1 MANLDSATT
10 GSLAEYDIILSISE
24 EAINRQFELLY
35 KKPIHTNKS
44 LPPPPGTKLPSG
56 AVTAPAQYLINHDL
70 QIYRQYTN
78 KAKQLAFDKKTG
90 IFAHIKCPKISL
102 QTNEANTASITF
114 EFVRVEGAAV
124 PDSEFRSWVGAPP
137 EMEVVGQAIN
147 GWTMSWKVRIG
158 EHKFGDINQELVQ
171 PAQDNSKPIVTHP
184 NTVEA
189 LKAVDPREFTVAS
202 IFCIFEDGLIA
213 NSFTILDENGQKPN
227 QNTND
232 FMLLISHYFNDLQQA
247 SENGAPTADHPYV
260 LGYGLA
266 QKVPDLKQ
274 VNPDAE
280 ADSTPK
286 YFIPS
291 GYQMTVTPGY
301 TWSGA
306 QRQDSKYTRGTLN
319 FCLLTFREDNDP
331 NPARKP
337 EKTIVAQNANS
348 GKLSQTLFDLT
359 KTSEN
364 DGIMGFAQDLIWA
377 KFFGPLLADAYHI
390 NMNDALK
397 KLDSGSVSASNS
409 SWASA
414 SIAASPPTY
423 VRSSTVDLDG
433 KKKHAVFDDK
443 TKTHGESKTTI
454 SWTSDLQTNPD
465 VEKKDAVRKIYLTVE
480 NTLKIDH
487 TFVDVELLKDD
498 TYEAH
503 FDVAMKYVWEI
514 SAGKAGVID
523 IKKLDGESKVPA
535 TESDG
540 KIKWITESR
549 NGRYGAY
556 MTQNNDKNTVLEF
569 IKAIGSQG
577 QSLLASLMIDLA
589 QSSVAAGFASSL
601 GETLGDNSKKDFDSI
616 KNKVIMP
623 AGNVFNYAGVD
634 IDSQGNLFVHI
645 SFALGAEGV
654 DQTKDAKNQTGM
666 TG

>member
-10 GSLAEYDIILSISE
+10 GSLAEHDIILSISE
-24 EAINRQFELLY
+24 EAINRQFSLLY
-35 KKPIHTNKS
+35 NKPIHTDKS
-44 LPPPPGTKLPSG
+44 LPPPPGTKLSSG

-78 KAKQLAFDKKTG
+78 KQKQLAFDKQTG

-102 QTNEANTASITF
+102 QTDEVNTATITF
-114 EFVRVEGAAV
+114 EFQRVEGAAA

-137 EMEVVGQAIN
+137 DMEVVPQSIN

-158 EHKFGDINQELVQ
+158 EHQFGNIETGKSDPAFLVLAQCVKDFGVNMVCKELVQ

-184 NTVEA
+184 KTVEV
-189 LKAVDPREFTVAS
+189 LKAVNPKEFTVAS

-213 NSFTILDENGQKPN
+213 NSFTILNEKGQKPD

-232 FMLLISHYFNDLQQA
+232 FMLLVSHYFHDLQQA
-247 SENGAPTADHPYV
+247 VPEGAPTPDHPYV
-260 LGYGLA
+260 LGYGLS
-266 QKVPDLKQ
+266 QKVPDLTK
-274 VNPDAE
+274 VNPDAKT
-280 ADSTPK
+280 DSTPK

-291 GYQMTVTPGY
+291 GYQMTVTSGY
-301 TWSGA
+301 TWNGA
-306 QRQDSKYTRGTLN
+306 QRQDSKYTHGTLN

-331 NPARKP
+331 SPVRKP

-348 GKLSQTLFDLT
+348 GKLSQTFFDLT

-364 DGIMGFAQDLIWA
+364 DGVMGFAEDLMWN
-377 KFFGPLLADAYHI
+377 KFFGPLLANAYHI
-390 NMNDALK
+390 NVVDALGQ
-397 KLDSGSVSASNS
+397 LDSGTKS
-409 SWASA
+409 SSSSSLSSKVVAGN
-414 SIAASPPTY
+414 PPTY
-423 VRSSTVDLDG
+423 ERSSTVELDG
-433 KKKHAVFDDK
+433 KKSHTLFDDK
-443 TKTHGESKTTI
+443 LKTRGESKTAI
-454 SWTSDLQTNPD
+454 SWTSDLQTNPNVGD
-465 VEKKDAVRKIYLTVE
+465 KDAVRKIYLTVE

-487 TFVDVELLKDD
+487 TFVDVELFKDD
-498 TYEAH
+498 TYETH

-523 IKKLDGESKVPA
+523 IKKLDSQCQVPA
-535 TESDG
+535 TDSDG
-540 KIKWITESR
+540 KIKWTTESR

-556 MTQNNDKNTVLEF
+556 MTRNNDKNDLAKSIGE
-569 IKAIGSQG
+569 KIGS
-577 QSLLASLMIDLA
+577 S
-589 QSSVAAGFASSL
+589 
-601 GETLGDNSKKDFDSI
+601 TKTDFESI

-634 IDSQGNLFVHI
+634 IDGQGNLFVHI

-654 DQTKDAKNQTGM
+654 DQTKDPKNQTGM